1 MAKKYV
7 KKPIPVEA
15 VQYTGKNFD
24 EVQDFC
30 VDAFIEDGWLHV
42 HTLEGDMK
50 APSKAGDYVIKG
62 IKGEFYI
69 CEKHV
74 FEKAYEEAHDRE
86 YACTSSL
93 F

>member
-1 MAKKYV
+1 MTKKYI

-24 EVQDFC
+24 EVQSFC
-30 VDAFIEDGWLHV
+30 TDAFTEDGWLKV

-50 APSKAGDYVIKG
+50 APNRTGDYVIKG

-69 CEKHV
+69 CEKSI
-74 FEKAYEEAHDRE
+74 FEKTYEEDDERR
-86 YACTSSL
+86 YACTSS
-93 F
+93 FF